1 MNDNLLLK
9 ELEVKVKL
17 LVSTLKKERQKNIV
31 PESLVQESEKL
42 SKIENEVQSLLDII
56 NQIEL

>member
-9 ELEVKVKL
+9 ELELKVKL
-17 LVSTLKKERQKNIV
+17 LVSTLKREREKNIL
-31 PESLVQESEKL
+31 PESLVQESDKL
-42 SKIENEVQSLLDII
+42 SKIEYEIKGLLDII

>member
-1 MNDNLLLK
+1 MNNNLLLK

-17 LVSTLKKERQKNIV
+17 LVSALKKEREKNIV

-42 SKIENEVQSLLDII
+42 SKIENEINSLLDII

>member
-9 ELEVKVKL
+9 ELELKIKL
-17 LVSTLKKERQKNIV
+17 LVSTLKREREKNIV
-31 PESLVQESEKL
+31 PESLVQESDKL
-42 SKIENEVQSLLDII
+42 SKIENEIHGLLDII

>member
-1 MNDNLLLK
+1 MNDDLLLS
-9 ELEVKVKL
+9 ELEQKIKL
-17 LVSTLKKERQKNIV
+17 LVSTLKREREKNIV

-42 SKIENEVQSLLDII
+42 SKIEHEVQGLLDVI

>member
-9 ELEVKVKL
+9 ELELKVKL
-17 LVSTLKKERQKNIV
+17 LVSTLKREREKNIV
-31 PESLVQESEKL
+31 PESLVQESDKL
-42 SKIENEVQSLLDII
+42 SKIEYEIKGLLDII

>member
-1 MNDNLLLK
+1 MKDNLLLS
-9 ELEVKVKL
+9 ELEQKIKL
-17 LVSTLKKERQKNIV
+17 LVSTLKREREKNIV

-42 SKIENEVQSLLDII
+42 SKIEHEVQGLLDVI

>member
-1 MNDNLLLK
+1 MNDNLLLS
-9 ELEVKVKL
+9 ELEQKIKL
-17 LVSTLKKERQKNIV
+17 LVSTLKREREKNIV

-42 SKIENEVQSLLDII
+42 SKIEHEVQGLLDVI

>member
-17 LVSTLKKERQKNIV
+17 LVSALKKEREKNIV

-42 SKIENEVQSLLDII
+42 SKIEHEIQSFLDII

>member
-17 LVSTLKKERQKNIV
+17 LVSTLKREREKNIV
-31 PESLVQESEKL
+31 PESLVQESDKL
-42 SKIENEVQSLLDII
+42 SKIENEIQGLLDII
-56 NQIEL
+56 KQIEL

>member
-17 LVSTLKKERQKNIV
+17 SVSTLKKEREKNIV

-42 SKIENEVQSLLDII
+42 SKIEHEVQSLLELI

>member
-17 LVSTLKKERQKNIV
+17 LVSTLKKEREKNIV

-42 SKIENEVQSLLDII
+42 SKIEHEVQSLLDII

>member
-9 ELEVKVKL
+9 ELELKVKL
-17 LVSTLKKERQKNIV
+17 LVSTLKREREKNIV
-31 PESLVQESEKL
+31 PESLVQESDKL
-42 SKIENEVQSLLDII
+42 SKIENEIQGLLDII

>member
-9 ELEVKVKL
+9 ELELKVKL
-17 LVSTLKKERQKNIV
+17 LVSTLKREREKNII
-31 PESLVQESEKL
+31 PESLIQESDKL
-42 SKIENEVQSLLDII
+42 SKIEHEVQGLLDII

>member
-1 MNDNLLLK
+1 MNNNLLLK

-17 LVSTLKKERQKNIV
+17 LVSTLKKEREKNVV

-42 SKIENEVQSLLDII
+42 SKIENEINSLLDII

>member
-9 ELEVKVKL
+9 ELELKVKL
-17 LVSTLKKERQKNIV
+17 LVSTLKREREKNIV
-31 PESLVQESEKL
+31 SDSLVQESDKL
-42 SKIENEVQSLLDII
+42 SKIENEVHGLLDII

>member
-9 ELEVKVKL
+9 ELELKIKL
-17 LVSTLKKERQKNIV
+17 LVSTLKREREKNIV
-31 PESLVQESEKL
+31 SDSLVQESDKL
-42 SKIENEVQSLLDII
+42 SKIENEVHGLLDII

>member
-1 MNDNLLLK
+1 MNDNLLLS
-9 ELEVKVKL
+9 ELEQKIKL
-17 LVSTLKKERQKNIV
+17 LVSTLKREREKNIV

-42 SKIENEVQSLLDII
+42 SKIEQEVQGLLDVI